1 MQNMFLFIIFSET
14 DQEEPEE
21 LLDGAESQN
30 YGYGYGTKVRRE
42 TESVRITYWRQ
53 SNVFPPSQTQINFT
67 SSLNVD
73 KHGSLNQS
81 P

>member
-30 YGYGYGTKVRRE
+30 YGYGYGTKVRGE
-42 TESVRITYWRQ
+42 TESVRIT
-53 SNVFPPSQTQINFT
+53 
-67 SSLNVD
+67 D
-73 KHGSLNQS
+73 
-81 P
+81 